1 MGKLLLTLLFCCSG
15 AIAQTNLLA
24 NNNFGGAAY
33 SGWTHSGNYMGW
45 NTGGGATGGGSV
57 YMGEGAGGWDRIGQ
71 TVSGLT
77 IGEKYTVTFN
87 AMTQNGAGGADLNL
101 TVNGT
106 VVWDLANTTVN
117 NWTPYSVTFAATSSS
132 ATITWN
138 SWNQPSANY
147 LSATSMLVYVPPPPA
162 YVSAITDAQQNRI
175 NEATAR
181 LNAIQHHSIYIDQI
195 GSNNIV
201 SITQNGQL
209 NVVGGA
215 GSMYAPIAGG
225 NNSLTIRQG
234 DPANPVGRNLIDLA
248 VQTGG
253 FNTLNLNQGNT
264 PAGNYTG
271 QDVGNHFQSVV
282 VNGAGNN
289 IVTQQ
294 QNTGG
299 TVGHYLEANV
309 IGNYNTVGILQADG
323 TTQKQVFSTVT
334 GNNNTLSASQT
345 GLGNHYLDVT
355 LNGNGNNATVNQY
368 GNMTNNATIT
378 LNNAG
383 GPASVNLTQT
393 GGQTYNIMT
402 TCVTAGGCAPI
413 TVRQGN

>member
-1 MGKLLLTLLFCCSG
+1 MPDPDYLYLYSANADGSTYFPNSG
-15 AIAQTNLLA
+15 AW
-24 NNNFGGAAY
+24 Y
-33 SGWTHSGNYMGW
+33 SFASPVVT
-45 NTGGGATGGGSV
+45 TAT
-57 YMGEGAGGWDRIGQ
+57 
-71 TVSGLT
+71 
-77 IGEKYTVTFN
+77 
-87 AMTQNGAGGADLNL
+87 
-101 TVNGT
+101 
-106 VVWDLANTTVN
+106 
-117 NWTPYSVTFAATSSS
+117 
-132 ATITWN
+132 
-138 SWNQPSANY
+138 
-147 LSATSMLVYVPPPPA
+147 
-162 YVSAITDAQQNRI
+162 QQNRI

-181 LNAIQHHSIYIDQI
+181 LNAIQHNSIYIDQI
-195 GSNNIV
+195 GSNNTV

-209 NVVGGA
+209 NVVAGA

-225 NNSLTIRQG
+225 NNSVTIRQG

-253 FNTLNLNQGNT
+253 SNTLSLNQGNT
-264 PAGNYTG
+264 PTGNYTG

-282 VNGAGNN
+282 VSGASNN

-299 TVGHYLEANV
+299 TTGHYLEANV
-309 IGNYNTVGILQADG
+309 IGNYNTVGVLQANG
-323 TTQKQVFSTVT
+323 TTQKQVYGNVT

-368 GNMTNNATIT
+368 GNNANNATLT

-402 TCVTAGGCAPI
+402 TCVTIGGCAPI
-413 TVRQGN
+413 TVKQGN